1 LGWLNFNRGQ
11 WVDAAWY
18 FEMFWQKSP
27 QDPRLAGV
35 VEALA
40 SAYEEM
46 GQLDLAV
53 QVCEQF
59 LETDPANSRIKARLE
74 KLEGATK

>member
-1 LGWLNFNRGQ
+1 MNFNRGQ
-11 WVDAAWY
+11 WADAALY
-18 FEMFWQKSP
+18 FELFWQKSP

-46 GQLDLAV
+46 GQPALAV
-53 QVCEQF
+53 QVYEQY
-59 LETDPANSRIKARLE
+59 LATHPTDQTIKARLE
-74 KLEGATK
+74 ELR